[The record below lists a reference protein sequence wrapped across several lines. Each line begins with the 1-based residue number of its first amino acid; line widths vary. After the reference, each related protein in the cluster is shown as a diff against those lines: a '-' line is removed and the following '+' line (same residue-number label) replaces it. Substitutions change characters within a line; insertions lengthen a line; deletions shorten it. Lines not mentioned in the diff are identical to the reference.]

1 MALSKEGLLAACSIK
16 TESVVLPDSFGEGFA
31 GETVYLRTL
40 SIGEQDAYDA
50 SLVGSDGKSAS
61 LKDYT
66 SRYLCLTLANEDGS
80 RMFSN
85 KEIKKVAGLG
95 AELGA
100 FLMKKAQELND
111 GSAVDE
117 AEEAKN

>member
-16 TESVVLPDSFGEGFA
+16 VEGIVLPDSFGEGFA
-31 GETVYLRTL
+31 GETVHLRTL
-40 SIGEQDAYDA
+40 TIGEQDAYDA
-50 SLVGSDGKSAS
+50 SLVGADGKSAS

-80 RMFSN
+80 QMFSN

-95 AELGA
+95 ADLGV

-111 GSAVDE
+111 TSATEE
-117 AEEAKN
+117 AEAAKN